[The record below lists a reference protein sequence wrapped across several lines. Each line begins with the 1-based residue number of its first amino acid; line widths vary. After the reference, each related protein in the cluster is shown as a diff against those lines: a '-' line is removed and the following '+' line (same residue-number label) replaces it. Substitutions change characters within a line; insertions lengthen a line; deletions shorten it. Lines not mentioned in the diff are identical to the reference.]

1 MNPAPRLSMV
11 RTTAATILREN
22 EAVTRA
28 AEAFGI
34 QNNIATTQT
43 ISVQGW
49 ERQIPEVNG
58 VYTALLGMQKEGHE
72 RVATLIGELES
83 TVDGRRKGE
92 LRREINTKSKTLELN
107 RVVLNALIDKRAEST
122 KATAPT
128 LKAPAEKAVEP
139 EAPVTKKVT
148 PAQVKKAASKRTTT
162 RKDSR
167 RATFERMSFKEV
179 QQAAKKR
186 NFSAQGSKEAI
197 INRILKKGD

>member
-11 RTTAATILREN
+11 RTTAANILREN
-22 EAVTRA
+22 EAVTKA

-43 ISVQGW
+43 ISVHGW

-58 VYTALLGMQKEGHE
+58 VYTALLGMQKEGHQKM
-72 RVATLIGELES
+72 AALIGELES

-92 LRREINTKSKTLELN
+92 LRREINTKSKTLEQA

-122 KATAPT
+122 KAIAPT

-139 EAPVTKKVT
+139 KAPAKKKVT
-148 PAQVKKAASKRTTT
+148 PAQVKKAASMRTTT
-162 RKDSR
+162 RKYGR
-167 RATFERMSFKEV
+167 RDAFERMSFKEV

-186 NFSAQGSKEAI
+186 NFSAQGSKETI
-197 INRILKKGD
+197 INRILEKGD